1 VAIDIQKTD
10 GGMQLVWEESGGPPV
25 EADVQPGF
33 GTRMMSIVLGGAGQ
47 VEFDY
52 RREGLRCVVRITC

>member
-1 VAIDIQKTD
+1 MRDAR
-10 GGMQLVWEESGGPPV
+10 SGV
-25 EADVQPGF
+25 LYETGF

-52 RREGLRCVVRITC
+52 RPEGLRCVVTITG

>member
-1 VAIDIQKTD
+1 MDIEKTAR
-10 GGMQLVWEESGGPPV
+10 GMQLVWQESGGPPV
-25 EADVQPGF
+25 EADIQPGF

-52 RREGLRCVVRITC
+52 RPEGLRCVVTVTG

>member
-1 VAIDIQKTD
+1 
-10 GGMQLVWEESGGPPV
+10 MQLVWEERGGPPV
-25 EADVQPGF
+25 EADIQPGF

-52 RREGLRCVVRITC
+52 RPKGLRCVVTITG